1 MTLISPDDIY
11 PRQKYQHIVAVEFGG
26 ILIGILTKISWKKI
40 PITEIYHISYS
51 LDIVNDNIDDIMS
64 AAIF

>member
-1 MTLISPDDIY
+1 MTLLSPDDTY
-11 PRQKYQHIVAVEFGG
+11 PRQKCQHIVAIEFGG
-26 ILIGILTKISWKKI
+26 ILIGILTKISWKKEFLL
-40 PITEIYHISYS
+40 TEYISYS

>member
-1 MTLISPDDIY
+1 MTLLSPDDTY
-11 PRQKYQHIVAVEFGG
+11 PSQKYQHIVAIEFGG
-26 ILIGILTKISWKKI
+26 ILIGILTKISWKKEFLL
-40 PITEIYHISYS
+40 TEYISYS